1 MQMKYLFK
9 YSRIVL
15 LLLFSTILS
24 CGGDDDVNVV
34 TIDDEDEVPIIVDFD
49 IVVSETN
56 TLEISVYNTSAGI
69 NGLNSYWQFTE
80 NGERVPDGVGP
91 EEHTYTVAGDY
102 LVTLTV
108 EAPDGDLTASKTVII
123 TGTDLGPALKDAT
136 NNTFSMGMAVRSDR
150 LTGSHN
156 AVLVREFNNLTA
168 EFEMKMDQIYKT
180 EGSLDFTAADAIVD
194 YGVANNMD
202 IHGHTLVWHNSIPG
216 WMNNF
221 SDTDEEFE
229 TLVKDYITTVMQRYA
244 GKVRSWD
251 VVNEAI
257 EDGSNNLRN
266 SIFRERMGDDYIQKC
281 YQYARDADP
290 NAILFYNDYNITF
303 DTGKQSAMFDIV
315 DDLMSKNLIDGV
327 GAQMHIAYDFP
338 SKSQIE
344 TVVNGTVSRGLKMH
358 FSELDI
364 RVNPNNDITSLT
376 EQRAIAQQNKAK
388 EVAEIYN
395 AIPDENKFALTLWGM
410 RDSESWLPSFW
421 GQPDWG
427 LFYNE
432 DFTPKKSHTGLIEG
446 FR

>member
-1 MQMKYLFK
+1 MKIKSLIK
-9 YSRIVL
+9 YFRLIL
-15 LLLFSTILS
+15 LLLFSFMLS
-24 CGGDDDVNVV
+24 CGGDDDINVV
-34 TIDDEDEVPIIVDFD
+34 IVDDEGEIPISVDFD
-49 IVVSETN
+49 ITVSETN
-56 TLEISVYNTSAGI
+56 TFEISVNNTSTGI
-69 NGLNSYWQFTE
+69 TGLNSYWQFTE
-80 NGERVPDGVGP
+80 NGESVPDGAGP
-91 EEHTYTVAGDY
+91 ERHVYSVSGDY

-108 EAPDGDLTASKTVII
+108 EAPDGDIAVSKTVII
-123 TGTDLGPALKDAT
+123 VGDDDSPALKNAAKG
-136 NNTFSMGMAVRSDR
+136 FSVGMAVRSDR

-156 AVLVREFNNLTA
+156 AVLVREFNSLTA

-180 EGSLDFTAADAIVD
+180 EGSLDFTASDAIVD

-202 IHGHTLVWHNSIPG
+202 IHGHTLVWHNSIPV

-221 SDTDEEFE
+221 SGTDEEFE

-257 EDGSNNLRN
+257 EDGTNNLRN
-266 SIFRERMGDDYIQKC
+266 SIFRIRMGANYIEKC

-290 NAILFYNDYNITF
+290 NAILFYNDYNVTF
-303 DTGKQSAMFDIV
+303 DSGKHAAMFTIV
-315 DDLMSKNLIDGV
+315 DDLKSKNLIDGV
-327 GAQMHIAYDFP
+327 GAQMHISYNFP
-338 SKSQIE
+338 RRAQIQS
-344 TVVNGTVSRGLKMH
+344 VVDGTVSRGLKMH
-358 FSELDI
+358 FAELDI

-410 RDSESWLPSFW
+410 RDSESWLPAFW

-427 LFYNE
+427 LFYND
-432 DFTPKKSHTGLIEG
+432 DFTPKKAHTGLIEG